1 MPSKANPVARAL
13 KAIIALFRRAGMGAS
28 VPQPMNVAAP
38 QTRLRVTVPL
48 LPKPSPTE
56 GTLPVSRP
64 QAAAGNSAKTGDSGT
79 PPTLRKPPPA
89 TTDSEFQ
96 LVRSQS
102 SGGGRGGSRSVL
114 LLSDD
119 EFKRWKKTE
128 DAERLRQEEAERK
141 SAESR
146 QRIDEHSQT
155 AFILR
160 QLGED
165 GEATLAEIRRQMAEH
180 RNERPRTVV
189 PLRQLGEGSDADILA
204 EIRRRMDEQRQLP
217 RGRGLDRER

>member
-1 MPSKANPVARAL
+1 MTAT
-13 KAIIALFRRAGMGAS
+13 
-28 VPQPMNVAAP
+28 VPQPTNFTAHEVRP
-38 QTRLRVTVPL
+38 KTTVRL
-48 LPKPSPTE
+48 LPKPSPAGSTQ
-56 GTLPVSRP
+56 PASRP
-64 QAAAGNSAKTGDSGT
+64 QVAAGNSGKTGDSGT
-79 PPTLRKPPPA
+79 PPALRKPPPA

-114 LLSDD
+114 QLSDD

-128 DAERLRQEEAERK
+128 DAERLRQEEADRK

-146 QRIDEHSQT
+146 QRQADEDRQT
-155 AFILR
+155 AFVLR

-180 RNERPRTVV
+180 RNERPRTTV

-204 EIRRRMDEQRQLP
+204 EIRRRMDEHRQLP